1 MRAIS
6 KQQAG
11 RAGANGATQ
20 GGAWGDSKVD
30 KFRGRA
36 QNPRTNKI
44 RALTPRPPPSAM
56 NLEKVVFGFF
66 IVLAA
71 TLNFGF
77 VYGDVD
83 NPAHHHLWEFFG
95 AFVVNI
101 IATVLKFGDRTQV
114 GAIHLA
120 TSLVA
125 VLQLVAAALVWFFA
139 GDMASIVSLSAGA
152 LLANV
157 VSVSILIVETV
168 VQRR

>member
-1 MRAIS
+1 
-6 KQQAG
+6 
-11 RAGANGATQ
+11 
-20 GGAWGDSKVD
+20 
-30 KFRGRA
+30 
-36 QNPRTNKI
+36 
-44 RALTPRPPPSAM
+44 M

-66 IVLAA
+66 ILLAA

-83 NPAHHHLWEFFG
+83 NPAHHQVWEFFA

-101 IATVLKFGDRTQV
+101 VATVLKFGDRTQV

-125 VLQLVAAALVWFFA
+125 LLQLGAAALVWFFS

-168 VQRR
+168 LQRR

>member
-1 MRAIS
+1 
-6 KQQAG
+6 
-11 RAGANGATQ
+11 
-20 GGAWGDSKVD
+20 
-30 KFRGRA
+30 
-36 QNPRTNKI
+36 
-44 RALTPRPPPSAM
+44 M

-77 VYGDVD
+77 VYGDID
-83 NPAHHHLWEFFG
+83 NPAHHHLWEFFA

-101 IATVLKFGDRTQV
+101 VATVLKFGDRTQV

-125 VLQLVAAALVWFFA
+125 LLQLAGAALVWFFA
-139 GDMASIVSLSAGA
+139 SRTGFVPGDMASIVSLSAGA
-152 LLANV
+152 LLANI
-157 VSVSILIVETV
+157 VSMAILIVETT